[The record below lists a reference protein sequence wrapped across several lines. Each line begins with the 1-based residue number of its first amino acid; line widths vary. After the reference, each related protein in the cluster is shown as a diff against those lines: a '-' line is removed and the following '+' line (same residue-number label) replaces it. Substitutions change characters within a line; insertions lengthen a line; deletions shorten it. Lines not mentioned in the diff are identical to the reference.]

1 MLWKFPDEISFDSLK
16 DKFISWYKK
25 DEVKQKLH
33 IVKRKKKSK
42 NTHNARNSI
51 CIYKGCVSF
60 YKGTL
65 CKRLKEFYRV
75 FCVYLREILFFNLSS
90 ANRTLS
96 KFFFSSA
103 QNTHAENYSSVP
115 KQFCY
120 GVILRKDCSYCRLII
135 TW

>member
-1 MLWKFPDEISFDSLK
+1 MLNSCFENSQMKSVLTVWKTNLSAGI
-16 DKFISWYKK
+16 KK
-25 DEVKQKLH
+25 DEVTQKLH

-51 CIYKGCVSF
+51 CIYNRCVSF

-75 FCVYLREILFFNLSS
+75 FCVYLREILFFSLSS

-96 KFFFSSA
+96 KFFLVLHKIHMLRTIALFPSSFVMELFWEKIA
-103 QNTHAENYSSVP
+103 
-115 KQFCY
+115 
-120 GVILRKDCSYCRLII
+120 VIAV
-135 TW
+135 W